1 MTTTTSTQYT
11 IDSTPGRPHV
21 LKRIELLGASC
32 THAVVLMSSASLAL
46 LRKAA
51 RQDADKRGL
60 LLREPHGTLTFYT
73 EPKDEE

>member
-1 MTTTTSTQYT
+1 MTTSTQYT

-21 LKRIELLGASC
+21 LKRIELTPSC

-51 RQDADKRGL
+51 RVDAAKRGL
-60 LLREPHGTLTFYT
+60 LLRGPHGTLTFYT